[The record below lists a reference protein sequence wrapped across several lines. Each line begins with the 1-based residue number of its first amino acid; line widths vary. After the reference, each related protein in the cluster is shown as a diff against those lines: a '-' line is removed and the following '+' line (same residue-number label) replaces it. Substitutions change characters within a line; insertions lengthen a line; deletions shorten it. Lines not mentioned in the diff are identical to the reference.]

1 MAGAVSNVLVV
12 AGVVAHEL
20 QDKLHNLLVVLLT
33 VSTNEVGLTNTALLN
48 DVPYGVI
55 VVQYV
60 DPVTH
65 ILAGT
70 VELGAHA
77 VDQVSD
83 LTRNELLNV
92 LVGAVVVGAVRDGG
106 LNPERPHPSA
116 YQQVRAGL
124 GGGVGGGGVV
134 RSGGGELGGVI
145 QLQVTVNL
153 IGGDVVE
160 AGAVGAYRL

>member
-1 MAGAVSNVLVV
+1 M
-12 AGVVAHEL
+12 
-20 QDKLHNLLVVLLT
+20 
-33 VSTNEVGLTNTALLN
+33 
-48 DVPYGVI
+48 
-55 VVQYV
+55 
-60 DPVTH
+60 DPVAYV
-65 ILAGT
+65 LAGT
-70 VELGAHA
+70 VELGVHA
-77 VDQVSD
+77 IDQVSD

-92 LVGAVVVGAVRDGG
+92 LVRTVVVGAVRDGG

-134 RSGGGELGGVI
+134 RSGRSELRRVV

-160 AGAVGAYRL
+160 AGAVSAYGL